1 MPAKPKRAAS
11 KAKRAAKKPAGKA
24 KRAASKPQGVQRV
37 PQGFH
42 TITPHLVVKGANEA
56 IEFYK
61 KTFGAV
67 EHVRMPTPDGA
78 IMHAELQIGNSRF
91 FLNDEMMGAKSP
103 SSLSGSP
110 VTIHLY
116 VENVDA
122 LWEQAVAAGCQV
134 TMPLMDMFW
143 GDRYGML
150 VDPFGHHWSMASH
163 IEDVPPE
170 EMGERAE
177 AAMAAMSGDGQPPMG
192 GGEQTQMGGGAP
204 PQW

>member
-24 KRAASKPQGVQRV
+24 KRAASKPKGVQRV
-37 PQGFH
+37 PKGFH
-42 TITPHLVVKGANEA
+42 TITPHLVVRGANDA

-61 KTFGAV
+61 QAFGAV
-67 EHVRMPTPDGA
+67 EHGRMPTPDGAA
-78 IMHAELQIGNSRF
+78 IMHAELQIGDSRF

-103 SSLSGSP
+103 SSLSGSS

-116 VENVDA
+116 VDDVDA
-122 LWEQAVAAGCQV
+122 RWNQAVAAGCQV
-134 TMPLMDMFW
+134 MMPLADMFW

-150 VDPFGHHWSMASH
+150 VDPFGHHWSMGSH

-170 EMGERAE
+170 EMGQRAQ
-177 AAMAAMSGDGQPPMG
+177 AAMAQMG
-192 GGEQTQMGGGAP
+192 GGEQPQM
-204 PQW
+204 